1 MIGRSTI
8 NKLRY
13 AVDTNLK
20 TKKKDDSFEA
30 GWNSREEK
38 QKSSVNRTVSTSY
51 DRGLDG
57 IVISMSIL

>member
-38 QKSSVNRTVSTSY
+38 HKSSVNRIVSTS
-51 DRGLDG
+51 
-57 IVISMSIL
+57 